1 MRYGFYGSFLSVC
14 ALVFMLAVSGCARH
28 EVRVMETTGY
38 CGCQECCEWQ
48 RGSWAFLKLNF
59 WDRYIS
65 KGKSKGE
72 DYTGKT
78 ASGTDPQEVSAG
90 LFSIDSVKYPWKIPF
105 RVVLPW
111 LWFSEDG
118 TIAADT
124 AYYPFGT
131 RIHVPGYGWGKVSD
145 RGGAIKGPNRL
156 DLFFES
162 HRDALWW
169 GRRNVQVRIKR

>member
-1 MRYGFYGSFLSVC
+1 MRYNFLGPC
-14 ALVFMLAVSGCARH
+14 VFVIFLGVSGCARH
-28 EVRVMETTGY
+28 EIRYMETTGY
-38 CGCQECCEWQ
+38 CGCQKCCEWQ

-65 KGKSKGE
+65 KGKKKGG

-78 ASGTDPQEVSAG
+78 ASGAEPQEVYDG
-90 LFSIDSVKYPWKIPF
+90 LFSVDSVTHPWKIPF

-111 LWFSEDG
+111 LWLSEYG

-124 AYYPFGT
+124 HYYPFGT
-131 RIHVPGYGWGKVSD
+131 KIKIPGYGWGEVTD

-156 DLFFES
+156 DLYFES
-162 HRDALWW
+162 HQDALRW
-169 GRRNVQVRIKR
+169 GRRSVQVRIKR

>member
-1 MRYGFYGSFLSVC
+1 
-14 ALVFMLAVSGCARH
+14 
-28 EVRVMETTGY
+28 METTGY

-65 KGKSKGE
+65 KGKNKGG
-72 DYTGKT
+72 DYSGKT
-78 ASGTDPQEVSAG
+78 ASGAEPQEVYAG
-90 LFSIDSVKYPWKIPF
+90 LFSVDSMTNPWKIPF

-111 LWFSEDG
+111 LWLSEYG

-124 AYYPFGT
+124 HYYPFGT
-131 RIHVPGYGWGKVSD
+131 KIKIPGYGWGEVTD

-156 DLFFES
+156 DLYFAS
-162 HRDALWW
+162 HQDALRW
-169 GRRNVQVRIKR
+169 GRRSLQVRIKR